1 MNLFAF
7 SNCVAQT
14 ILTVSFTSENADQQ
28 QKKEFLDEL
37 ELMKTMAPHPNI
49 VGLVGCCTKSGNQR
63 YRKKLYP
70 L

>member
-7 SNCVAQT
+7 SNCVTHT
-14 ILTVSFTSENADQQ
+14 ILTVSFTSDNADQQ

-49 VGLVGCCTKSGNQR
+49 VGLVGCCTKSGN
-63 YRKKLYP
+63 
-70 L
+70 